1 MYTNMLR
8 KVGFLAAAG
17 AAAFAVVFGIGPRP
31 EHVAAAA
38 HARAVESPGDD
49 IGTSRR
55 NAIVQA
61 IDKAAPA
68 VVTINVVAI
77 KRERYL
83 DPSFNDFMG
92 MFGYGGPGAIRE
104 RRQAVE
110 SLGSGFIFD
119 KEGHILTN
127 YHVLQGADA
136 ISSVTLADGRQLEV
150 EYIGHDPHTDL
161 AVLKAKGEGLPHIEL
176 GDSEGLMTGEWAIA
190 IGNPFGNMM
199 QDPQPSVSVGVV
211 SANHRRVKRDVGE
224 GERLYQDMI
233 QTDAAINPG
242 NSGGPLVNAQGQAV
256 GVNTMIFSSSGGYQ
270 GLGFAIPMARARR
283 VAEEIIQYGRRRE
296 PWFGFRGEAVSSLD
310 PYTLEQLNVR
320 ADKGVLVTQIRRDC
334 PAYNAGLTSGD
345 VITEVNGQV
354 VNDPIDVDLVNW
366 SLFID
371 DPVNITYLRNG
382 KANTAKFNVVE
393 LKEK

>member
-1 MYTNMLR
+1 MAHKTVKRMWI
-8 KVGFLAAAG
+8 VAAAG
-17 AAAFAVVFGIGPRP
+17 AAVVALAFGAGLRP
-31 EHVAAAA
+31 EKAAAA
-38 HARAVESPGDD
+38 PVHNPAVADD
-49 IGTSRR
+49 EIGAGRR

-83 DPSFNDFMG
+83 DPGFNDFMG
-92 MFGYGGPGAIRE
+92 MFGYGGAIRE

-136 ISSVTLADGRQLEV
+136 ISSVTLADGRQLDV

-176 GDSEGLMTGEWAIA
+176 GDSESLLIGEWAIA

-296 PWFGFRGEAVSSLD
+296 PWFGFRGEAVSNLD
-310 PYTLEQLNVR
+310 PYTLQQLNVR
-320 ADKGVLVTQIRRDC
+320 TDKGVLVTEIRRDS
-334 PAYNAGLTSGD
+334 PAYKAGLTSGD
-345 VITEVNGQV
+345 IITEVNDQV

-371 DPVNITYLRNG
+371 DPVTVKYLHQG
-382 KANTAKFNVVE
+382 KPNTAKFNVVE